1 MVVFPGGDE
10 GCSSDAPRPPRV
22 FGNPWG
28 NGLAALGCALLRRCG
43 VHHRGPLSVPRTV
56 HGDRTTR
63 SRPCLVRP
71 CCAPALRESRARP
84 PDGARGR
91 ANAAPAHG
99 PVRVSEVRAHGTG
112 MASVNSTESRLRAS
126 TSTHEGRTR
135 QHVVE
140 LCGGIARADLQP
152 TPLAETPPADTF
164 RAGAPKLQVWLR
176 WGDQVSRSKRELP
189 PAAGGPP
196 TPPGGDREQ
205 KTREWSGSCD
215 GGGKADGAVTWTLA
229 EPWVS
234 WEAGSEG
241 AARIGCAIA
250 RTVGSKQRGR
260 DNLLGHLPRVL
271 RVRQRTC
278 YASA

>member
-43 VHHRGPLSVPRTV
+43 VHHRGPLSVPLTV

-164 RAGAPKLQVWLR
+164 RAAPH
-176 WGDQVSRSKRELP
+176 RSCKSGYVGVIKSVGR
-189 PAAGGPP
+189 
-196 TPPGGDREQ
+196 
-205 KTREWSGSCD
+205 SGSCLPPLGD
-215 GGGKADGAVTWTLA
+215 RQPPLGAT
-229 EPWVS
+229 
-234 WEAGSEG
+234 GSKKRASG
-241 AARIGCAIA
+241 AAAVMAGA
-250 RTVGSKQRGR
+250 RRTGR
-260 DNLLGHLPRVL
+260 
-271 RVRQRTC
+271 
-278 YASA
+278 